1 MQQNNDP
8 KHTRKSTFFSV
19 TQKKQKQTNKQKKNN
34 LNEDFGEA

>member
-19 TQKKQKQTNKQKKNN
+19 TQKKTKTNKQKKNN

>member
-19 TQKKQKQTNKQKKNN
+19 TQKKPKTNKQKKNN